1 MTVFTALAMTS
12 LVTAS
17 PKGVAVSDCFATL
30 AMTIFAALAMTV
42 FAALAMTE
50 LAAPSYKVANT
61 SEAACTVAA
70 MSSAVWAPLTKPA
83 SYSAGAM

>member
-17 PKGVAVSDCFATL
+17 PKGVAVSDCFAAL
-30 AMTIFAALAMTV
+30 AMTIFAT
-42 FAALAMTE
+42 LAMTE